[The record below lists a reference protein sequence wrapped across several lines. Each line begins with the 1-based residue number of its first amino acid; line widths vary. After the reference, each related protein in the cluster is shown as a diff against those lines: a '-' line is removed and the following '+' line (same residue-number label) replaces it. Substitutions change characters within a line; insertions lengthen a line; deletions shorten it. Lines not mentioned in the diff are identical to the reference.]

1 MVERL
6 FYYTGAWAEDQLKLP
21 APAPRR
27 QIEWWDE
34 DGEAPNREPSVKVD
48 IDPTHGNTAQEQLD
62 GFVETFV
69 IGWPR
74 SKLVRRQGFGSEPPF
89 LRMRPPRLPVVEMR
103 TVQTRTFG
111 FFARR
116 GVYVGMRVDLTQ
128 NTHANDDYLYE
139 EYGNY
144 VMQRL
149 RHIASSDVDIAS
161 DVEHLIGD

>member
-74 SKLVRRQGFGSEPPF
+74 SKLVRRQGFGSEPRGS
-89 LRMRPPRLPVVEMR
+89 RMWPPRLPVVDANR
-103 TVQTRTFG
+103 ANSHLWVFSPPGGIRRY
-111 FFARR
+111 ARR
-116 GVYVGMRVDLTQ
+116 SQPKHSRK
-128 NTHANDDYLYE
+128 
-139 EYGNY
+139 
-144 VMQRL
+144 R
-149 RHIASSDVDIAS
+149 
-161 DVEHLIGD
+161 